1 MVEQV
6 VLQTLGIADR
16 RTPSEASEAVRD
28 LGIAHLAEAV
38 ILAEAGMA
46 EVAAVAAAVPT
57 TRVLIKRIPP
67 ERIQAMV
74 T

>member
-1 MVEQV
+1 V
-6 VLQTLGIADR
+6 
-16 RTPSEASEAVRD
+16 VRD
-28 LGIAHLAEAV
+28 LGIAHLGEAV

-67 ERIQAMV
+67 EQIQAMV